1 MNLLDFKASI
11 CYHISKRQVEHERL
25 KMVLWLETAGVV
37 LVAVSSVLLGWLF
50 SHFKKPY
57 WTLGYFFP
65 CALISLLIIAR
76 FNNAL
81 YFISPFSWFIA
92 GRARFVILCLAVS
105 MGLSVPLSRLPYRFE
120 KILVC
125 IILFVVVTWFS
136 VMPFL
141 MPAMIKG
148 HLLSMKTR
156 FDSKGICRQSTDYT
170 CGPAAAVTALG
181 KLGLSAKEGEIAV
194 LSQSSPVVGTLPTL
208 LCSALE
214 KRYGDNG
221 LKCEYR
227 RFNSIDQ
234 LKKAGITLV
243 VIKDAFLIDHCIV
256 VFEVQDDA
264 VAIADPITGA
274 ELIPIEKFE
283 KIWRYSGIVLECDSL
298 QSI

>member
-1 MNLLDFKASI
+1 
-11 CYHISKRQVEHERL
+11 
-25 KMVLWLETAGVV
+25 
-37 LVAVSSVLLGWLF
+37 
-50 SHFKKPY
+50 
-57 WTLGYFFP
+57 
-65 CALISLLIIAR
+65 
-76 FNNAL
+76 
-81 YFISPFSWFIA
+81 
-92 GRARFVILCLAVS
+92 

-194 LSQSSPVVGTLPTL
+194 LSQSSPVVGTLPAL

-283 KIWRYSGIVLECDSL
+283 KIVLECDSL

>member
-1 MNLLDFKASI
+1 
-11 CYHISKRQVEHERL
+11 
-25 KMVLWLETAGVV
+25 MVLWVETAGVI
-37 LVAVSSVLLGWLF
+37 LMAVSSVFLGRCLSRSKKSYWILGYLF
-50 SHFKKPY
+50 S
-57 WTLGYFFP
+57 
-65 CALISLLIIAR
+65 CALLLLLIIAR
-76 FNNAL
+76 LNNAL
-81 YFISPFSWFIA
+81 CFIYPFNWFVA
-92 GRARFVILCLAVS
+92 GRARFVLLCLAVS
-105 MGLSVPLSRLPYRFE
+105 MGLTVPLSRLPHRFE

-125 IILFVVVTWFS
+125 ITMFVVVTWFS

-141 MPAMIKG
+141 MPALIKG
-148 HLLSMKTR
+148 HLLNMKTR

-181 KLGLSAKEGEIAV
+181 KLGLPAKEGEIAV

-227 RFNSIDQ
+227 RFNSVDQ

-256 VFEVQDDA
+256 VFEVRDDA

-274 ELIPIEKFE
+274 ELIPLERFE
-283 KIWRYSGIVLECDSL
+283 KIWRYSGIVLERDSL